1 MMNHPY
7 LPLTE
12 PERQGM
18 LKSIGVNSLNDLLGD
33 IPDVLRLNRPLNLPH
48 SISEIELRSEFE
60 KTINQDKPVSLSFLG
75 AGAYQH
81 YIPTLVDHL
90 ANRSEFYTAYTPY
103 QPEISQGILQAIF
116 EYQTLTAELFG
127 LPVPNASLYDGPTAL
142 AEAVLMVARE
152 TNKSR
157 FLIPEDLSPHLRQVL
172 LTYTKHLGIELITV
186 PQNNGL
192 ISLPE
197 LENSCDNSTAALI
210 IQNPN
215 FFGLIES
222 FPELINAAKA
232 HNLLVICYVHPLLL
246 GIIESPG
253 YLGADIVVA
262 EGQPL
267 GIPLSFGGPYLGMM
281 AASQRFLRKMP
292 GRIVGETIDQT
303 GKRCFVLTLQTR
315 EQHIRREKATSNIC
329 SNQALCALRASIY
342 LTVLGPAGFKE
353 TALRAY
359 NNAHY
364 LYTQLVGLGLKPLY
378 PGPFF
383 MEFALKFPKPVSFYQ
398 SKLIDKGIFP
408 GFDLGRINPDL
419 NDSLLICATEV
430 FSKTQLDT
438 FVNEMRC
445 LL

>member
-1 MMNHPY
+1 MIHPY
-7 LPLTE
+7 LPLTG
-12 PERQGM
+12 PERQAM
-18 LKSIGVNSLNDLLGD
+18 LERIDVKSLNELLDD
-33 IPDVLRLNRPLNLPH
+33 IPTDLQLNRPLDLPP
-48 SISEIELRSEFE
+48 SLSEIELQEEFG
-60 KTINQDKPVSLSFLG
+60 KTINQKRLLSLSFLG

-81 YIPTLVDHL
+81 YIPTLVNHL
-90 ANRSEFYTAYTPY
+90 ADYPQFYTAYTPY
-103 QPEISQGILQAIF
+103 QPEISQGVLQAIF
-116 EYQTLTAELFG
+116 EYQSLTAELFG

-142 AEAVLMVARE
+142 AEAVLMVAKE
-152 TNKSR
+152 TKKSR
-157 FLIPEDLSPHLRQVL
+157 FLIPETLSPHLKQVL
-172 LTYTKHLGIELITV
+172 LTYTKHLGIELLTI
-186 PQNNGL
+186 PQDNGL

-197 LENSCDNSTAALI
+197 LKNSCDHSTTALI

-215 FFGLIES
+215 FFGLIENL
-222 FPELINAAKA
+222 PELINTAKA

-253 YLGADIVVA
+253 SLGADIVVA

-267 GIPLSFGGPYLGMM
+267 GIPLSYGGPYLGMM
-281 AASQRFLRKMP
+281 AASERFLRKIP
-292 GRIVGETIDQT
+292 GRIVGETKDQN

-342 LTVLGPAGFKE
+342 LTVLGPSGFKE

-364 LYTQLVGLGLKPLY
+364 LYNQLVGLGLKPLY
-378 PGPFF
+378 QGPFF
-383 MEFALKFPKPVSFYQ
+383 IEFALRFPKPASFYQ
-398 SKLIDKGIFP
+398 ARLVDKGIFP
-408 GFDLGRINPDL
+408 GLDLGPIDPHL

-438 FVNEMRC
+438 FTNEMRC